1 MMVVH
6 EVCFYF
12 DLKIFDVVILGN
24 RYFQITCFY
33 ICLAVHWVKGLLFV
47 FSHKLVVASL
57 LLILQNQEPFSQVAL
72 NLLSL
77 VDNGPQPL

>member
-6 EVCFYF
+6 EVCFNF
-12 DLKIFDVVILGN
+12 NFEIFDVVILGN

-33 ICLAVHWVKGLLFV
+33 ICLAVHRVKGLLFI
-47 FSHKLVVASL
+47 FSHKLVMASL
-57 LLILQNQEPFSQVAL
+57 LFILENQEPFSQIAL